1 MLSAEPCECPP
12 SPWIVIQ
19 AHSRRQAM
27 DWSLVL
33 ASQGI
38 EATIHH
44 EPSTDAWELLVP
56 VATYD
61 HALDS
66 IRRYRLENRRWN
78 WRREVSPGGLTWH
91 GGALLWLAGLLGVEV
106 LGQALSV
113 DVTARAAASSQA
125 LAHGEWWRMFTATW
139 LHADVGH
146 LASNASI
153 GLLLLGLAMAS
164 YGGALTLLIT
174 FLAGA
179 CGNLIG
185 YWFHP
190 HPFTALGA
198 SGAVMG
204 ALGLLAARS
213 VSYLRR
219 SSRAG
224 RAVLGGLAGGG
235 FLFLL
240 LGANPAADVL
250 AHAVGFVFGAVT
262 GAVLG
267 LCPAG
272 WASRAWVRYGLGILY
287 ATLVLLTWGLALR

>member
-1 MLSAEPCECPP
+1 
-12 SPWIVIQ
+12 
-19 AHSRRQAM
+19 M

-38 EATIHH
+38 EASIQH
-44 EPSTDAWELLVP
+44 EPSADAWELLVP
-56 VATYD
+56 AADYD
-61 HALDS
+61 QALDS

-78 WRREVSPGGLTWH
+78 WRREVSSSGLTWH
-91 GGALLWLAGLLGVEV
+91 GGALLWLAAILAVEV

-113 DVTARAAASSQA
+113 DVMTRAAAASQSVA
-125 LAHGEWWRMFTATW
+125 QGEWWRLFTATW

-164 YGGALTLLIT
+164 YGGALTLLLT

-179 CGNLIG
+179 CGNLVG
-185 YWFHP
+185 YGWHT
-190 HPFTALGA
+190 HPFTAVGA

-204 ALGLLAARS
+204 ALGMLAARS
-213 VSYLRR
+213 VVLLKR
-219 SSRAG
+219 SPRAW
-224 RAVLGGLAGGG
+224 RATLGGLAGGG

-250 AHAVGFVFGAVT
+250 AHAVGFAFGAMA

-272 WASRAWVRYGLGILY
+272 WAHSALARYGLGILY